1 MSMSLSRLTATIATF
16 ACLMVCGCGDGRTK
30 HDVYMEGLQ
39 VEAAAEK
46 GPCKLHYA
54 EGAQAAPLSGDKV
67 QECLRRTEDAIALY
81 EEAAK
86 LGMEDPDFERVRA
99 RAHERK
105 QRLEGMLDTVR
116 AMERGQL

>member
-1 MSMSLSRLTATIATF
+1 MSMSFSRFAAALVTF
-16 ACLMVCGCGDGRTK
+16 ACLAASGCGDGRNK

-67 QECLRRTEDAIALY
+67 QECLRRTEDAIVLY

-86 LGMEDPDFERVRA
+86 LGMDDPDFERVRA
-99 RAHERK
+99 RAYERK

>member
-1 MSMSLSRLTATIATF
+1 MPMSFSRLVAAFATF
-16 ACLMVCGCGDGRTK
+16 ACLTAPGCGQSRTK

-39 VEAAAEK
+39 LEAAAEK

-54 EGAQAAPLSGDKV
+54 KGAKAASLSGDQV
-67 QECLRRTEDAIALY
+67 QECLRRTEEAIALY

-86 LGMEDPDFERVRA
+86 LGMDDPDFERVRS

-105 QRLEGMLDTVR
+105 ERLEGMLDSVR
-116 AMERGQL
+116 AMERGNL